1 MIILDGKKLQ
11 EKILAKVKQ
20 EIKLLEFQP
29 IFTDV
34 LVGDDPASTQYVRMK
49 ASVAEKV
56 GIHFHNANFPASIT
70 TEDLIKEIKIL
81 NEIPKMC
88 GIIIQ
93 LPLPEHIDRQMVLDS
108 IDPKLDVDCLG
119 RMAGEKFYNNYDEKN
134 DLGFPTALA
143 CLALLDS
150 LNLDLQDKKI
160 VVLGRGVLVG
170 KPVVALL
177 KFKKLSPV
185 VIASQT
191 PNKEDLTKQADIIIS
206 GMGKGKYITRNII
219 KSGVILIDAGS
230 SELDGSI
237 IGDVDLESVK
247 DIARYVSPVPGGV
260 GPVTVAMLLKNVLKV
275 AKNKVY

>member
-11 EKILAKVKQ
+11 EKILVKVKQ

>member
-119 RMAGEKFYNNYDEKN
+119 RMAGEKF
-134 DLGFPTALA
+134 
-143 CLALLDS
+143 
-150 LNLDLQDKKI
+150 
-160 VVLGRGVLVG
+160 
-170 KPVVALL
+170 
-177 KFKKLSPV
+177 
-185 VIASQT
+185 
-191 PNKEDLTKQADIIIS
+191 
-206 GMGKGKYITRNII
+206 
-219 KSGVILIDAGS
+219 
-230 SELDGSI
+230 
-237 IGDVDLESVK
+237 
-247 DIARYVSPVPGGV
+247 
-260 GPVTVAMLLKNVLKV
+260 
-275 AKNKVY
+275 